1 MSNKWGISQMGGHF
15 FKNPAGNT
23 DFKIKILGYPMTWPD
38 LTHTYIHTHIYIYI
52 DKDFSTANGYKGL
65 CCENKENSENQDHQG
80 CERQKYNQPS
90 FHLRIHVTK
99 SLMMPFVVWTCLV
112 IFGKCDGFP
121 GTKQTYNI
129 VSYRLTPDTPAAKG
143 GEFRRN
149 ILVKWPISSPRG
161 DQLLIMGLDKYYAFA
176 VAITCYN
183 YI

>member
-1 MSNKWGISQMGGHF
+1 MGCWGLLGWLLLEWSRKFPTFSTGKWNL
-15 FKNPAGNT
+15 NPKSRSWQSSCQTSEEYLRWGVIFLKT
-23 DFKIKILGYPMTWPD
+23 QLGTPILRSKFWGTQWLDLTWPI
-38 LTHTYIHTHIYIYI
+38 HTYTHIYIYI

-129 VSYRLTPDTPAAKG
+129 VSYRLTPGHPSCKG
-143 GEFRRN
+143 GG
-149 ILVKWPISSPRG
+149 I
-161 DQLLIMGLDKYYAFA
+161 
-176 VAITCYN
+176 
-183 YI
+183 